1 MNGKL
6 ISSEEEMLLE
16 LVESDGVGL
25 IDELL
30 DNVQPNVNTQSL
42 ETVDA
47 LLSNLGEEEFE
58 VVNKY
63 FGLSGDTPLSADEI
77 GDLMGLDSDQIT
89 NIIGSALRQLRS
101 SEQASER
108 KVA

>member
-1 MNGKL
+1 MSKKR

-25 IDELL
+25 VDELL
-30 DNVQPNVNTQSL
+30 DNVQANVETQSL

-47 LLSNLGEEEFE
+47 LLGSLGEEEFA
-58 VVNKY
+58 VVDKY
-63 FGLSGDTPLSADEI
+63 FGLSGDAPLSADEI
-77 GDLMGLDSDQIT
+77 GDLMGLNSDQIAS
-89 NIIGSALRQLRS
+89 IIGGALRQLRRA
-101 SEQASER
+101 ELAEER